1 MLVSEGNSDMA
12 NFYFH
17 GRRLEDNS
25 PKPGDSPRQMQANIH
40 NLCQPENLGFL
51 GRVHEVFDTYLDRMT
66 KAEISWKTALSGWW
80 STRMDVLACTRLT
93 LFLCAGSAI
102 VPARSISRKRAA
114 IRR

>member
-12 NFYFH
+12 NFYFQ
-17 GRRLEDNS
+17 GRGLEDNS

-40 NLCQPENLGFL
+40 
-51 GRVHEVFDTYLDRMT
+51 TYLDRMT
-66 KAEISWKTALSGWW
+66 KAEISWKTASSGWW
-80 STRMDVLACTRLT
+80 STRMDVLACTRRT

-102 VPARSISRKRAA
+102 VPARSISRRRAA